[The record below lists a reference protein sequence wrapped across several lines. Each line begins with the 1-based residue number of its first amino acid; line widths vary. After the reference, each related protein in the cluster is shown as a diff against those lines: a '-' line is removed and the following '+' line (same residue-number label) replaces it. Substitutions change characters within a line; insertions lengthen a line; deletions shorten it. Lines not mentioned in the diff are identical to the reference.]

1 MHFTEVE
8 WMSDGWGLRRLSRG
22 PGSRNVG
29 PTWRAR
35 SDLKESFFVCN
46 SRKQDNLC
54 LSQNQ
59 SNKSTTDLLRWSDS
73 SWSTMVM
80 KVLMWVESKMA
91 VLPKSPGYIR
101 KWLANTESAEVP
113 LCAQALIGS
122 MVSSSVGNKP
132 WLLIGSAYSKSSL
145 IDTVSKLTLDGNT
158 VVWMGLSPMTKLLTF
173 CTQMCRAL
181 SKRNCLSAN
190 SDNAVLA
197 STSWTPW
204 PTSRGKRSR
213 EPPWMRF
220 LGSELVVVIWQIFSG
235 GRLHNCWQ
243 GRPDRSSLSWD
254 HKNGKLRVETQVSL
268 YSWTGT
274 RNWAKTLGF

>member
-1 MHFTEVE
+1 MLPWKGGGKPKGKLLHRCNFLTPSLTIHYRQQIFSATQFPVNVNATVHFTEVE
-8 WMSDGWGLRRLSRG
+8 WMSDGWGLRRLNRG

-122 MVSSSVGNKP
+122 MVSSVGNKP
-132 WLLIGSAYSKSSL
+132 WLL
-145 IDTVSKLTLDGNT
+145 
-158 VVWMGLSPMTKLLTF
+158 LSRK
-173 CTQMCRAL
+173 CIQ
-181 SKRNCLSAN
+181 
-190 SDNAVLA
+190 
-197 STSWTPW
+197 
-204 PTSRGKRSR
+204 
-213 EPPWMRF
+213 
-220 LGSELVVVIWQIFSG
+220 
-235 GRLHNCWQ
+235 
-243 GRPDRSSLSWD
+243 
-254 HKNGKLRVETQVSL
+254 
-268 YSWTGT
+268 
-274 RNWAKTLGF
+274 